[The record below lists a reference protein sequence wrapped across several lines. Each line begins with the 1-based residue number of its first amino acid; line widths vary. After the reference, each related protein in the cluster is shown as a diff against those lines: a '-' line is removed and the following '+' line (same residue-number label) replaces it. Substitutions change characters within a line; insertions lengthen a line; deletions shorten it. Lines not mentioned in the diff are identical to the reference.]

1 MPVRSTAVA
10 AAGLALVLAGCAAPV
25 APLAAR
31 TVASPSAVTPSS
43 SASPAS
49 TGSGDVVPPSGSR
62 LNPPA
67 GPLWSPVP
75 ERVHG
80 QVPAYTA
87 HPDPTTWALWMDP
100 DLLRF
105 RFVPGYRF
113 PEHSPVRPV
122 DLQPSTWVPRMIAAF
137 NGGFKLS
144 DHVGGY
150 FYAGTTE
157 VPLRR
162 GLAALVIGEDGAL
175 HVVVWGRDLSSTAG
189 LLVVRENLK
198 PLVDQGMSMTRPT
211 DRLTTWGLP
220 YHHILR
226 SNRSAL
232 AQLADG
238 SLVYVYVHDALP
250 SELAQAAIS
259 LGAVTAIAL
268 DMNTGWPAALL
279 YRHDGTRIVATRLSP
294 VMKQHLD
301 AYYARNQ
308 KEFIAVE
315 PRP

>member
-1 MPVRSTAVA
+1 MPVRSTVVA
-10 AAGLALVLAGCAAPV
+10 SVLLALALGGCAAAPT
-25 APLAAR
+25 APLAAH
-31 TVASPSAVTPSS
+31 TVASPSTAAP
-43 SASPAS
+43 SASPGR
-49 TGSGDVVPPSGSR
+49 TGSGDVVPPAVSR
-62 LNPPA
+62 VPPPP
-67 GPLWSPVP
+67 GPGWTPVP
-75 ERVHG
+75 ELVQG
-80 QVPAYTA
+80 QPPAYTSQ
-87 HPDPTTWALWMDP
+87 PDPRTWALWMDP
-100 DLLRF
+100 HLLSF

-113 PEHSPVRPV
+113 PEHSPVRPI

-157 VPLRR
+157 VPLRP
-162 GLAALVIGEDGAL
+162 GLAAFVIGEDGSL
-175 HVVVWGRDLSSTAG
+175 RVVVWGRDVSSTAG

-198 PLVDQGMSMTRPT
+198 PLVDHGMSMTRPT

-220 YHHILR
+220 YRYILR

-232 AQLADG
+232 AELANG

-250 SELAQAAIS
+250 SELAAAAIR

-279 YRHDGTRIVATRLSP
+279 YRHDGGRIVATRLSP